1 MRNLTRQTTTVMTA
15 MNSVSVGVLI
25 CFLVS
30 TVVVFLSAVFF
41 STAAAADITEQE
53 PNDRPD
59 QAQPVEFPCRISGTF
74 SDWAQ
79 KDIYAFTLPAGGLPT
94 LHAELINTND
104 LNPTLELL
112 DGSGRALTKSD
123 FFKKGQGEYL
133 ASLMLEPGEYYL
145 QVNRHGSRE
154 QEGLPY
160 TLSVGPAP
168 EVTPEQVKAALNRAL
183 DYLISEQGED
193 GGFPIVKLGIVSAP
207 AFAVQAWL
215 GADCLE
221 RDDWEAVYLAIDFIK
236 SYYHNPAD
244 YKDDRHGLLQA
255 GTLYG
260 NKLMYEHGIA
270 LTALI
275 EAYAY
280 GAGDELAG
288 IIEQGLD
295 FLYRAQLTE
304 ERPAL
309 INGPIGTDS
318 KYYGGWRYA
327 ANAEDADLS
336 VSGWQIIALTAARGA
351 GFEVPQDRLDKA
363 LTFVRRCWKEA
374 QGEFAY
380 MPDGQVV
387 TGRNAMGAL
396 SMQLLGAGDDDLVQR
411 ALRTILT
418 RAPAWEGEPYGEYP
432 FYYWY
437 YGTRAAYLAG
447 GEIWEVWKQATC
459 GMLVRHQNP
468 DGSWALTGKE
478 DRKLDP
484 VYGASL
490 GALILEICCGSPPI
504 YLRTDKAPPRKA
516 PPRNQISVT
525 IEHPVDGAR
534 IQGPVEIR
542 AVPEVPQGTTVA
554 RVIFSLDG
562 EELGELTAEPWV
574 WEVDLGPGVRPHTFT
589 VTAEN
594 NLGKQAGHTVATRAG
609 QDRIGVR
616 IVSPRAGV
624 VLGVRELFVRASD
637 HADSPLD
644 SMIVMVD
651 SVVVYRG
658 SEPEIRI
665 QQDFGTV
672 GGQRIEARAVNALGT
687 AAEDQVVLPEERPL
701 EVDLSATVTD
711 AGNNYILDLEKER
724 FQVREDGISQTIV
737 RFSRE
742 LTPVSMAVVMDV
754 SGSIRRHLA
763 GVQQAAGQFVSQ
775 IRPEDRVMIIEFS
788 DQARMVQ
795 NFTSDVGRLK
805 SVIDKSKARGGT
817 ALYDAVVM
825 ACNHLKRQQGRTAV
839 ILLTDGKDED
849 AKGTK
854 PGSRHTFQE
863 AVEAARES
871 GVTVYAL
878 GLGKG
883 VAVDVLEDL
892 SRKSGG
898 RAYFPPTVEDLREVY
913 GLVAQELRSQYTI
926 GYSST
931 NRLRDGAWRELE
943 VTVPG
948 TDYTV
953 RTRKGYF
960 AR

>member
-1 MRNLTRQTTTVMTA
+1 MRDLTRQRTA
-15 MNSVSVGVLI
+15 EMRAADSLPIGLPP
-25 CFLVS
+25 CFLVIMI
-30 TVVVFLSAVFF
+30 VIFLSAFLF
-41 STAAAADITEQE
+41 SAAAAADIQEVE
-53 PNDRPD
+53 PNDKLD
-59 QAQPVEFPCRISGTF
+59 QAQMITFPCRISGAF

-79 KDIYAFTLPAGGLPT
+79 KDLYALTVPAGGLPT
-94 LHAELINTND
+94 LSAVLTNTHE

-112 DGSGRALTKSD
+112 DGEGKFLTKSD
-123 FFKKGQGEYL
+123 FFGKGQGEYL
-133 ASLMLEPGEYYL
+133 TSLLLEPGTYYL
-145 QVNRHGSRE
+145 QVSRHGSRE

-160 TLSVGPAP
+160 ALSVEPAP
-168 EVTPEQVKAALNRAL
+168 EVTPEQVRVALNRAL
-183 DYLISEQGED
+183 DYLVSEQGED

-207 AFAVQAWL
+207 AFAIQAWL

-221 RDDWEAVYLAIDFIK
+221 RDDWEAVYSAIDFVK
-236 SYYHNPAD
+236 SYYHDPAD
-244 YKDDRHGLLQA
+244 YMDDRHGLLQA

-260 NKLMYEHGIA
+260 NNLMYEHGIA

-318 KYYGGWRYA
+318 KYYGGWRYT

-351 GFEVPQDRLDKA
+351 GFEIPRDRMDKA
-363 LTFVRRCWKEA
+363 LTFVRRCWKED

-380 MPDGQVV
+380 MPDGQVM

-396 SMQLLGAGDDDLVQR
+396 SMQLLGAGDDPLVER

-447 GEIWEVWKQATC
+447 GEIWDVWKQATC

-478 DRKLDP
+478 AHKLDP

-504 YLRTDKAPPRKA
+504 YLRADKAPPRKA

-525 IEHPVDGAR
+525 IEHPVDGAQV
-534 IQGPVEIR
+534 QGPVEIR
-542 AVPEVPQGTTVA
+542 AVPEVPLGTTVA
-554 RVIFSLDG
+554 RVIFSVDG
-562 EELGELTAEPWV
+562 RELGELTEGPWV
-574 WEVDLGPGVRPHTFT
+574 WEIDLGSGVRPHTFT

-594 NLGKQAGHTVATRAG
+594 DLGKQAGHTVATKAG

-624 VLGVRELFVRASD
+624 VLGPRELFVRASD

-644 SMIVMVD
+644 SLIVLID
-651 SVVVYRG
+651 SVAVSRG
-658 SEPEIRI
+658 SEPEVRI
-665 QQDFGTV
+665 QHDFGTV

-687 AAEDQVVLPEERPL
+687 VAEDAVTLAEERPL
-701 EVDLSATVTD
+701 EVDLAATVTD

-724 FQVREDGISQTIV
+724 FQILEDGVPQIIV

-754 SGSIRRHLA
+754 SGSIRRHLS
-763 GVQQAAGQFVSQ
+763 GVQRAAGQFVSQ
-775 IRPEDRVMIIEFS
+775 IRPEDQVMIIEFS

-817 ALYDAVVM
+817 ALYDAVVL
-825 ACNHLKRQQGRTAV
+825 ACDHLKRQQGRTAV

-854 PGSRHTFQE
+854 PGSRHTFEE

-883 VAVDVLEDL
+883 VATEVLEDL
-892 SRKSGG
+892 SQKSGG

-913 GLVAQELRSQYTI
+913 GLVAEELRSQYTI

-931 NRLRDGAWRELE
+931 NRLRDGAWREIE

-948 TDYTV
+948 TDDLV